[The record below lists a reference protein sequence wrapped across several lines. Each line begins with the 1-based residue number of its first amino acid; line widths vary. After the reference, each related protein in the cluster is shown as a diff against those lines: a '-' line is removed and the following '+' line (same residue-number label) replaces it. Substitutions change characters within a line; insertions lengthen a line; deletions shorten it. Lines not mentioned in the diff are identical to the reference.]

1 MIVKMLIMTDRDQ
14 KILDAAIAVFSRY
27 GVRKATM
34 GDIAEQAGM
43 SRPTLYARYANKDE
57 IMAAAMQLISD
68 RIVGEVVEAWKSAA
82 TIGERI
88 DIFLDCAIV
97 RFFEQI
103 KQMPDSSDLMTGG
116 GDGAAPHLKAEQGK
130 IDLLTEL
137 FEARKDALAA
147 HGSSPA
153 ELADFFYA
161 SAASFKFT
169 ARDGKHLAS
178 LLATLKRSTM
188 VMLGEE
194 KS

>member
-1 MIVKMLIMTDRDQ
+1 MNDRDQ
-14 KILDAAIAVFSRY
+14 RILDAAIDVCSRY

-34 GDIAEQAGM
+34 GDIAERAGI

-57 IMAAAMQLISD
+57 IMAAAMQLISE
-68 RIVGEVVEAWKSAA
+68 RVVVEVTEAWRSAT
-82 TIGERI
+82 TISERI
-88 DIFLDCAIV
+88 DVFLDCAIV

-103 KQMPDSSDLMTGG
+103 KQMPDSSDLLTGS

-137 FEARKDALAA
+137 FAARKDVLAA

-178 LLATLKRSTM
+178 LLATLKQSAM

-194 KS
+194 QP